1 MSLGAAANL
10 RCLGE
15 GRKHRA
21 VPLTTPTQRVL
32 RVWTAERAGEAPQP
46 LFPTRT
52 GRRLSADAI
61 ERLVR
66 RHATTA
72 AQSCPSIRPADLH
85 PHVLRH
91 SCAMALLHA
100 GVDTAVIAL
109 WLGHADIRSTGIYL
123 HADMTIKQR
132 ALDQTIL
139 RKRLGH
145 DLAEHHRLLP
155 RFVAYLGHIGAPTV
169 TINAAMDWALAPE
182 VDAATSNP
190 ARRMTIARRFAQH
203 MAGLDP
209 RTEVPPPG
217 LISFPQRWHPPFIYT
232 RTDLETLTTQ
242 ARRQVRGRLP
252 AATHSTMLGLLG
264 ATGLRVGEAIRL
276 DRTDIDWTDQALLI
290 RESKFGKSRLVPILP
305 STVTALRDYSR

>member
-1 MSLGAAANL
+1 MS
-10 RCLGE
+10 
-15 GRKHRA
+15 
-21 VPLTTPTQRVL
+21 
-32 RVWTAERAGEAPQP
+32 
-46 LFPTRT
+46 
-52 GRRLSADAI
+52 RLSQA
-61 ERLVR
+61 
-66 RHATTA
+66 AT
-72 AQSCPSIRPADLH
+72 D
-85 PHVLRH
+85 
-91 SCAMALLHA
+91 
-100 GVDTAVIAL
+100 
-109 WLGHADIRSTGIYL
+109 YL
-123 HADMTIKQR
+123 D
-132 ALDQTIL
+132 L

-155 RFVAYLGHIGAPTV
+155 RFVAYLDHIGAPTV

-242 ARRQVRGRLP
+242 ARRQVQGRLP

-305 STVTALRDYSR
+305 STVTALRDYADIRDEHHLNAATASFFVSRRGARMVYPCVHAIFRKLCHTNGIGAEAPRPPRIHDLRHSFAVNTLLRWHRTGEDVEAKLPTLSTYLGHRDPRSTYWYLSAAPELLSLAAQRLEYSVQARPS